1 MLQLCHPRLL
11 HVIHFNLTAANVH
24 AQTHMRRVVER
35 LTKKSF
41 DEALACDAKIS
52 GLKGAEKYSTPC

>member
-1 MLQLCHPRLL
+1 
-11 HVIHFNLTAANVH
+11 
-24 AQTHMRRVVER
+24 MRMVVER

-41 DEALACDAKIS
+41 DEALACDAKIP